1 MSKLEKPNELNSFK
15 SNMTKLFKN
24 LKGTKILSTHSSSK
38 NLITP
43 LLVTQMKNQ
52 VKFNVAINFCALN

>member
-15 SNMTKLFKN
+15 SNMMRLLKDLKETK
-24 LKGTKILSTHSSSK
+24 TLSTLSSSK

-43 LLVTQMKNQ
+43 LLDFQMTSQ
-52 VKFNVAINFCALN
+52 VRFNVAISFCVLS